1 MAKRKRFK
9 DYTELG
15 NISAELV
22 FKNFPFVIF
31 IGFLAIV
38 YIANA
43 LYSEK
48 KVRQIQKAQI
58 ELKQMRWKY
67 MSLESEFMYK
77 TKRSEVI
84 KAVKDI
90 GLKPNKRKP
99 NKIIINKE
107 L

>member
-1 MAKRKRFK
+1 MAKRKTFK

-22 FKNFPFVIF
+22 LKNFPFVIF
-31 IGFLAIV
+31 LSFLAMV

-48 KVRQIQKAQI
+48 KVRQIQKAQV

-84 KAVKDI
+84 KAVKAVI
-90 GLKPNKRKP
+90 
-99 NKIIINKE
+99 
-107 L
+107 